1 VYCHRSPRHLTDVQ
15 PRYLEP
21 ASEIL
26 PYLPRFAI
34 SMSIAEIREFFFDHC
49 HGFSVMYEA
58 LASAEGTRF
67 RKDCKA
73 AGKDLCS
80 WTVNSKEEMRQC
92 ARWGI
97 KSIISDKPAQ
107 WRTIKQHVSLVL
119 RDRHQ
124 ALTLD
129 TQGPRCGSKADPRH
143 LHSAIPL
150 AKELFHLLRACGAMT
165 TADKQKRLAQE
176 ETVYLE
182 REAGKF
188 SSVVVPAST
197 LRIAKPGDALL

>member
-1 VYCHRSPRHLTDVQ
+1 MPNRQ

-34 SMSIAEIREFFFDHC
+34 SMSITEIREYFFDHC
-49 HGFSVMYEA
+49 HGFSIMYEV
-58 LASAEGTRF
+58 LASAEGSKF
-67 RKDCKA
+67 RKECKA

-107 WRTIKQHVSLVL
+107 WRSIKQHVSRVL
-119 RDRHQ
+119 YGHKQ
-124 ALTLD
+124 ALSLD
-129 TQGPRCGSKADPRH
+129 SQGPCCGLEANPRD
-143 LHSAIPL
+143 LYPAIPV
-150 AKELFHLLRACGAMT
+150 AEELLDPLRACAFC
-165 TADKQKRLAQE
+165 E
-176 ETVYLE
+176 
-182 REAGKF
+182 
-188 SSVVVPAST
+188 SS
-197 LRIAKPGDALL
+197 